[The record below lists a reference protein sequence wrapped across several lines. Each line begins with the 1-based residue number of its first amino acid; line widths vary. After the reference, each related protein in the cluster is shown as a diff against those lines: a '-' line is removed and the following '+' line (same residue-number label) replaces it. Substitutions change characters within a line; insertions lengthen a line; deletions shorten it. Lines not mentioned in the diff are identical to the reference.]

1 LELFSNS
8 GILVSTGDNAKGQ
21 AMKRTA
27 ILATALGAMMG
38 ISSVV
43 PAEAMPPVP
52 SQTVN
57 RATDVQQAR
66 VVVKF
71 GYYRGHRGY
80 RYRRPGYRFYG
91 GFWYPPAAFVGPT
104 IVVKPRRAGYWC
116 GPRWNRHRCW
126 R

>member
-1 LELFSNS
+1 
-8 GILVSTGDNAKGQ
+8 
-21 AMKRTA
+21 MKKTA
-27 ILATALGAMMG
+27 IVATALGALMG
-38 ISSVV
+38 ISTVM

-66 VVVKF
+66 VVVKY

-80 RYRRPGYRFYG
+80 RHRRPGFRFYG
-91 GFWYPPAAFVGPT
+91 GFWYPPAAFV
-104 IVVKPRRAGYWC
+104 VVKPRRAWYWC
-116 GPRWNRHRCW
+116 GPRHHRHRCW